1 MNKNPAQR
9 VNLTSVARTAPTT
22 KPHGWREALKR
33 AHRHPDTLLA
43 ALGLSDQADAF
54 QPDHAAFKL
63 LVPEAFVRR
72 MEIGNIND
80 PLLQQVLPHR
90 DETQLEAG
98 YHTDPVGDHA
108 SHQGGGVL
116 RKYHGRAL
124 VITTGACAVHCR
136 YCFRQHFPYAT
147 ESSLHQGWLR
157 ALEAIAQDTSINEV
171 ILSGGDPLMLSERQ
185 LSAFTDGLAQLPHVR
200 RLRLHTRVPV
210 VLPERIDDHFM
221 AWLRGLPWPV
231 VMVIHANHPN
241 EFDDALNQAMQR
253 LRPHC
258 AALLNQA
265 VLLAGIN
272 DRAPALIELA
282 ERSFTCG
289 VLPYYLHQLDRV
301 QGAQRFAVSDDHAL
315 ALMDIL
321 RRQLPGY
328 LVPRLVR
335 EAAGQPYKLPML

>member
-1 MNKNPAQR
+1 MNKISAQR
-9 VNLTSVARTAPTT
+9 VNPTSVARTAPTT
-22 KPHGWREALKR
+22 KPHGWRDALKR
-33 AHRHPDTLLA
+33 AYRHPNALLA
-43 ALGLSDQADAF
+43 ALGLTDQTNAF
-54 QPDHAAFKL
+54 QPDHPAFKL

-72 MEIGNIND
+72 MEMGNIND
-80 PLLQQVLPHR
+80 PLLQQVLPHA
-90 DETQLEAG
+90 DETQIVAG

-116 RKYHGRAL
+116 HKYHGRAL

-157 ALEAIAQDTSINEV
+157 ALETIAQDTSINEV

-185 LSAFTDGLAQLPHVR
+185 LSAFTDGLAQLAHVR

-210 VLPERIDDHFM
+210 VLPERIDNDFM
-221 AWLRGLPWPV
+221 AWLQSLPWPV

-241 EFDDALNQAMQR
+241 EFDDALSQAMQR

-272 DRAPALIELA
+272 DQSSTLIELA
-282 ERSFTCG
+282 EKAFACG

-301 QGAQRFAVSDDHAL
+301 RGAQRFAVSDRRAL
-315 ALMDIL
+315 ALMGTL
-321 RRQLPGY
+321 RCQLPGY
-328 LVPRLVR
+328 LVPKLVR
-335 EAAGQPYKLPML
+335 EEAGQPYKLPIL